1 MNSAVTSILTFLEGS
16 KQFVIPIYQ
25 RTYEWKREQCVQ
37 FWEDILSIG
46 GNSKPKPHFF
56 GSIVYMD
63 PKEPQNIGDVREI
76 FVIDGQQRLA
86 TLSLLISALSRVLQE
101 QGVDIG
107 VSPKEL
113 LNRYIFND
121 SKVGESLYKYLL
133 TKSDKET
140 LICLLEEDRELP
152 TPYSP
157 FLEGN
162 YRYFYSQ
169 CKKGNLEIVYRGIQR
184 LQIVSIV
191 LDPAQDNPQLIFE
204 ALNAKGLDLS
214 EVDLIRNYLLMGQ
227 DPDSQIRLYNNL
239 WFPIEQRFRNKD
251 TQFNRFMRHY
261 LTLKTRK
268 IPKLS
273 DIYKEFKAYV
283 EQKDL
288 EVEEIVKEVSRY
300 SKHYLNIAL
309 LREEDTELKARLKS
323 LHELKADTVYPFLL
337 EVYDC
342 YERGKIEK
350 SEVIR
355 TLQLVEGYIFRRAVC
370 GLSNKFL
377 NHTFVDILRG
387 MDMDEENNYLE
398 DLNEEFLGLP
408 DHRRYPRDRE
418 FQFSFRNKDMFNFSA
433 RDYML
438 CKLEN
443 YERKEHITINEYTVE
458 HVMPQTLSKEWE
470 QELGED
476 FQQVHEVWVNKIG
489 NLTLTGRN
497 SELSNHPFREK
508 RDMIPEGFRQSPLYL
523 NRNLADAEEW
533 NQMTITARSNELARR
548 ACEIWIYPE

>member
-533 NQMTITARSNELARR
+533 NQMTISARANELARR

>member
-476 FQQVHEVWVNKIG
+476 FQRVHEVWVNKIG

-533 NQMTITARSNELARR
+533 NQMTISARANELARR

>member
-476 FQQVHEVWVNKIG
+476 FQRVHEVWVNKIG

>member
-1 MNSAVTSILTFLEGS
+1 M
-16 KQFVIPIYQ
+16 
-25 RTYEWKREQCVQ
+25 
-37 FWEDILSIG
+37 
-46 GNSKPKPHFF
+46 
-56 GSIVYMD
+56 
-63 PKEPQNIGDVREI
+63 
-76 FVIDGQQRLA
+76 
-86 TLSLLISALSRVLQE
+86 
-101 QGVDIG
+101 
-107 VSPKEL
+107 
-113 LNRYIFND
+113 
-121 SKVGESLYKYLL
+121 
-133 TKSDKET
+133 
-140 LICLLEEDRELP
+140 
-152 TPYSP
+152 
-157 FLEGN
+157 
-162 YRYFYSQ
+162 
-169 CKKGNLEIVYRGIQR
+169 
-184 LQIVSIV
+184 QIVSIV

-227 DPDSQIRLYNNL
+227 DPDSQTRLYNDL
-239 WFPIEQRFRNKD
+239 WFPIEDRFRNKD
-251 TQFNRFMRHY
+251 TQFKRFMRHY

-273 DIYKEFKAYV
+273 DIYKNFKAYV
-283 EQKDL
+283 ELEDL

-458 HVMPQTLSKEWE
+458 HVMPQTLSREWE
-470 QELGED
+470 QELGEN

-497 SELSNHPFREK
+497 SELSNRPFREK

-523 NRNLADAEEW
+523 NRNLAGAEKW
-533 NQMTITARSNELARR
+533 NQMTISARANELARR
-548 ACEIWIYPE
+548 ACEIWVYPA

>member
-1 MNSAVTSILTFLEGS
+1 M
-16 KQFVIPIYQ
+16 
-25 RTYEWKREQCVQ
+25 
-37 FWEDILSIG
+37 
-46 GNSKPKPHFF
+46 
-56 GSIVYMD
+56 
-63 PKEPQNIGDVREI
+63 
-76 FVIDGQQRLA
+76 
-86 TLSLLISALSRVLQE
+86 
-101 QGVDIG
+101 
-107 VSPKEL
+107 
-113 LNRYIFND
+113 
-121 SKVGESLYKYLL
+121 
-133 TKSDKET
+133 
-140 LICLLEEDRELP
+140 
-152 TPYSP
+152 
-157 FLEGN
+157 
-162 YRYFYSQ
+162 
-169 CKKGNLEIVYRGIQR
+169 
-184 LQIVSIV
+184 QIVSIV

-283 EQKDL
+283 EKKDL

-476 FQQVHEVWVNKIG
+476 FQRVHEVWVNKIG

-533 NQMTITARSNELARR
+533 NQMTISARANELARR

>member
-476 FQQVHEVWVNKIG
+476 FQRVHEVCVNKIG

-533 NQMTITARSNELARR
+533 NQMTITARANELARR

>member
-476 FQQVHEVWVNKIG
+476 FQRVHEVWVNKIG

-533 NQMTITARSNELARR
+533 NQMTISSRSNELARR